1 VAERG
6 VLCDYFN
13 FPAVGETKVAI
24 QKQMDASEWGMLVAL
39 SLLWGGSFFFIG
51 IAVKELPPVTIVTL
65 RVSLAATAL
74 LIVCRIMGL
83 HLPRQWAVWRAFFG
97 MGLLNNII
105 PFCLIVWGQTHIA
118 SGLASILNATTPLF
132 TVIVAHFLTADEKMT
147 GNKLAGVLIGFA
159 GVATM
164 IGPSAFGGAIS
175 GLWGQIAILG
185 AAISYSFAGIFGR
198 RFKAMG
204 VPPLMTATGQ
214 ISSSTLMLI
223 PAALLIDKPW
233 TLAMP
238 SLGTWGALI
247 GIALLSTALAYLIF
261 FRILATA
268 GATNLALV
276 TFLIPV
282 SAILLGSLILGE
294 QLEIKHFAGMA
305 MIAAGLAAIDGR
317 LPAKLRD
324 FLRKAPA

>member
-1 VAERG
+1 
-6 VLCDYFN
+6 
-13 FPAVGETKVAI
+13 
-24 QKQMDASEWGMLVAL
+24 MDASEWGMLVAL

-164 IGPSAFGGAIS
+164 IGPAAFGGAIS

-214 ISSSTLMLI
+214 ISFSTLMLI

>member
-1 VAERG
+1 M
-6 VLCDYFN
+6 
-13 FPAVGETKVAI
+13 AI

-164 IGPSAFGGAIS
+164 IGPAAFGGAIS

-282 SAILLGSLILGE
+282 SAILLGSLILRE

>member
-1 VAERG
+1 M
-6 VLCDYFN
+6 
-13 FPAVGETKVAI
+13 AI
-24 QKQMDASEWGMLVAL
+24 QKQMDAGEWGMLVAL

-51 IAVKELPPVTIVTL
+51 IAVKELPPVTIVAL
-65 RVSLAATAL
+65 RVSLAAIAL

-83 HLPRQWAVWRAFFG
+83 HLPRQWAVWRSFFG

-132 TVIVAHFLTADEKMT
+132 TVIVAHFLTTDEKMT
-147 GNKLAGVLIGFA
+147 GNKLAGVLIGFV

-164 IGPSAFGGAIS
+164 IGPAAFGGAVS
-175 GLWGQIAILG
+175 NLWGQIAVLG

-233 TLAMP
+233 MLAMP

-317 LPAKLRD
+317 LFRRFRA
-324 FLRKAPA
+324 A

>member
-1 VAERG
+1 M
-6 VLCDYFN
+6 
-13 FPAVGETKVAI
+13 AI

-164 IGPSAFGGAIS
+164 IGPAAFGGAIS

-214 ISSSTLMLI
+214 ISFSTLMLI

>member
-1 VAERG
+1 
-6 VLCDYFN
+6 
-13 FPAVGETKVAI
+13 
-24 QKQMDASEWGMLVAL
+24 MGMLVAL

-65 RVSLAATAL
+65 RVSLAATAM

-147 GNKLAGVLIGFA
+147 GNKLAGVLIGFLS
-159 GVATM
+159 VATM
-164 IGPSAFGGAIS
+164 IGPAAFGGAIS

-261 FRILATA
+261 FRILATVS
-268 GATNLALV
+268 ATNLALV

-305 MIAAGLAAIDGR
+305 MIAATLPR
-317 LPAKLRD
+317 LTAGCLRN
-324 FLRKAPA
+324 

>member
-1 VAERG
+1 M
-6 VLCDYFN
+6 
-13 FPAVGETKVAI
+13 AI

-65 RVSLAATAL
+65 RVSLAAAAL

-164 IGPSAFGGAIS
+164 IGPAAFGGAIS

-198 RFKAMG
+198 CFKAMG

>member
-1 VAERG
+1 M
-6 VLCDYFN
+6 
-13 FPAVGETKVAI
+13 AI
-24 QKQMDASEWGMLVAL
+24 QKQMDAGEWGMLVAL

-65 RVSLAATAL
+65 RVSMAAVAL
-74 LIVCRIMGL
+74 LIVCSIMGL

-164 IGPSAFGGAIS
+164 IGPAAFGGAIS

-294 QLEIKHFAGMA
+294 QLEIKHFTGMA

>member
-1 VAERG
+1 M
-6 VLCDYFN
+6 
-13 FPAVGETKVAI
+13 AI
-24 QKQMDASEWGMLVAL
+24 QKQMDAGEWGMLVAL

-65 RVSLAATAL
+65 RVSMAAVAL

-147 GNKLAGVLIGFA
+147 GNKLAGVLIGFV

-164 IGPSAFGGAIS
+164 IGPAAFGGAVS
-175 GLWGQIAILG
+175 SLWGQIAILG

-317 LPAKLRD
+317 LPAKLRN

>member
-1 VAERG
+1 M
-6 VLCDYFN
+6 
-13 FPAVGETKVAI
+13 AI
-24 QKQMDASEWGMLVAL
+24 QKQMDAGEWGMLVAL

-65 RVSLAATAL
+65 RVSMAAVAL

-147 GNKLAGVLIGFA
+147 GNKLAGVLIGFV

-164 IGPSAFGGAIS
+164 IGPAAFGGAAS
-175 GLWGQIAILG
+175 SLWGQIAILG

-317 LPAKLRD
+317 LPAKLRN

>member
-1 VAERG
+1 M
-6 VLCDYFN
+6 
-13 FPAVGETKVAI
+13 AI
-24 QKQMDASEWGMLVAL
+24 QKQMDAGEWGMLVAL

-51 IAVKELPPVTIVTL
+51 IAVKELPPVTIVAL

-132 TVIVAHFLTADEKMT
+132 TVIVAHFLTSDEKMT
-147 GNKLAGVLIGFA
+147 GNKLAGVLIGFV

-164 IGPSAFGGAIS
+164 IGPAAFGGAVS
-175 GLWGQIAILG
+175 NLWGQIAVLG

-223 PAALLIDKPW
+223 PATLLIDKPW
-233 TLAMP
+233 MLAMP

-294 QLEIKHFAGMA
+294 QLEVKHFVGMA

-317 LPAKLRD
+317 LFRRFRTARG
-324 FLRKAPA
+324 

>member
-1 VAERG
+1 M
-6 VLCDYFN
+6 
-13 FPAVGETKVAI
+13 AI

-164 IGPSAFGGAIS
+164 IGPAAFGGAIS

-238 SLGTWGALI
+238 SLGTGRTHRYRALVH
-247 GIALLSTALAYLIF
+247 GPGLPHLLSHPCNCRRHQSRARHLPHSRQRHPSRFAHS
-261 FRILATA
+261 RRTA
-268 GATNLALV
+268 GNQALRWNGDDCRR
-276 TFLIPV
+276 PC
-282 SAILLGSLILGE
+282 
-294 QLEIKHFAGMA
+294 
-305 MIAAGLAAIDGR
+305 
-317 LPAKLRD
+317 RD
-324 FLRKAPA
+324 

>member
-1 VAERG
+1 MST
-6 VLCDYFN
+6 
-13 FPAVGETKVAI
+13 P
-24 QKQMDASEWGMLVAL
+24 KQMDAKEWGMLVAL

-65 RVSLAATAL
+65 RVFLAAIAL
-74 LIVCRIMGL
+74 LIVCRVMGL
-83 HLPRQWAVWRAFFG
+83 HLPRQGAVWRAFFG

-118 SGLASILNATTPLF
+118 SGLASVLNATTPLF
-132 TVIVAHFLTADEKMT
+132 TVIVAHFLTTDEKMT

-164 IGPSAFGGAIS
+164 IGSTAFAGATS
-175 GLWGQIAILG
+175 GFWGQIAILG
-185 AAISYSFAGIFGR
+185 AAISYAFASIFGR

-223 PAALLIDKPW
+223 PLALLIDKPW
-233 TLAMP
+233 TLTMP
-238 SLGTWGALI
+238 GLETWGALV

-282 SAILLGSLILGE
+282 SAILLGSMFLGE
-294 QLEIKHFAGMA
+294 RLEPKHFAGMA

-317 LPAKLRD
+317 LLRRFKL
-324 FLRKAPA
+324 A

>member
-1 VAERG
+1 M
-6 VLCDYFN
+6 
-13 FPAVGETKVAI
+13 AI

-164 IGPSAFGGAIS
+164 IGPAAFGGAIS

-324 FLRKAPA
+324 FLRKPPA

>member
-1 VAERG
+1 M
-6 VLCDYFN
+6 
-13 FPAVGETKVAI
+13 AI
-24 QKQMDASEWGMLVAL
+24 QKQMDAGEWGMLVAL

-65 RVSLAATAL
+65 RVSMAAVAL

-147 GNKLAGVLIGFA
+147 GNKLAGVLIGFV

-164 IGPSAFGGAIS
+164 IGPAAFGGAAS
-175 GLWGQIAILG
+175 SLWGQIAILG

-282 SAILLGSLILGE
+282 SAILLGSLILRE

-317 LPAKLRD
+317 LPAKLRN

>member
-1 VAERG
+1 M
-6 VLCDYFN
+6 
-13 FPAVGETKVAI
+13 AI

-164 IGPSAFGGAIS
+164 IGPAAFGGAIS

-305 MIAAGLAAIDGR
+305 MIATGLAAIDGR

>member
-13 FPAVGETKVAI
+13 FPAVGDTKVAI

-164 IGPSAFGGAIS
+164 IGPAAFGGAIS

>member
-1 VAERG
+1 M
-6 VLCDYFN
+6 
-13 FPAVGETKVAI
+13 AI
-24 QKQMDASEWGMLVAL
+24 QKQMDAGEWGMLVAL

-65 RVSLAATAL
+65 RVSMAALAL

-147 GNKLAGVLIGFA
+147 GNKLAGVLIGFV

-164 IGPSAFGGAIS
+164 IGPAAFGGAVS
-175 GLWGQIAILG
+175 SLWGQIAILG

-317 LPAKLRD
+317 LPAKLRN